1 MNLSWIGNLH
11 YLGNDKK
18 NITMEYANT
27 ATSEPFFSYK
37 NVGINSLRV
46 RQMLSMLVLV
56 ALGVSLLGGGYLS
69 IHSSRLMSDMMLK
82 QQTVASELL
91 VNIPTF
97 NDEAIITEQDKSD
110 LLAILSKHSFSD
122 GFAHDGSKHEY
133 YAYLENPKS
142 GIVRWQSKFP
152 LEAKADGNNIE
163 SKYLIKPFDITDDN
177 PDRPVLKERS
187 LLSVSD
193 SGRQQRNFMVYS
205 QPIRVQGE
213 ETARLV
219 IAKSAIEFTNDWDHV
234 QKNII
239 ALFFSTLALVLISQ
253 LISNYFIITPIRDFE
268 AEVKKIEA
276 GAQKAIEK
284 AYPVEL
290 MEVKSAIN
298 TLINVEKG
306 QKKRY
311 RESLDNLAHSLKTPL
326 AGLLANAQTNY
337 EMKSDD
343 HNDLVNEINHMC
355 EIVAYQLKRAAVRAP
370 NAMVE
375 QQQLRPIL
383 YRLKGSLEKVYHQK
397 SFAININV
405 DELDKVRLE
414 SDDLIEL
421 FGNLMNNSC
430 RFCDQVVEVSA
441 TSETNFLV
449 VDIDDDGMGFGV
461 DSPSELLK
469 RGMRDDSKTEG
480 QGIGLAISNE
490 IVEAAGGRI
499 ELKVS
504 PQVGARVRLYL
515 PH

>member
-1 MNLSWIGNLH
+1 
-11 YLGNDKK
+11 
-18 NITMEYANT
+18 MEHVNT
-27 ATSEPFFSYK
+27 VASASFFSYR
-37 NVGINSLRV
+37 NLGINSLRV

-69 IHSSRLMSDMMLK
+69 MHSSRLMSDMMLK
-82 QQTVASELL
+82 QQGVASQLL
-91 VNIPTF
+91 VNIPAF
-97 NDEAIITEQDKSD
+97 SDEAIITDQDRSE
-110 LLAILSKHSFSD
+110 LLQILSQHKFSEGFTDD
-122 GFAHDGSKHEY
+122 GIKNEY
-133 YAYLENPKS
+133 YAYLENPET
-142 GIVRWQSKFP
+142 GVVRWQSKFP
-152 LEAKADGNNIE
+152 FEAKADSNNVA
-163 SKYLIKPFDITDDN
+163 SKQLIKPFHIADDLS
-177 PDRPVLKERS
+177 DRPVLKERT
-187 LLSVSD
+187 LTAYNDQTKPIL
-193 SGRQQRNFMVYS
+193 NFMVYS
-205 QPIRVQGE
+205 QHMRVQGQDPV
-213 ETARLV
+213 RLV
-219 IAKSAIEFTNDWDHV
+219 IAKSAIDFTNDWDHV

-268 AEVKKIEA
+268 AEVKKIES

-284 AYPVEL
+284 AYPIEL

-355 EIVAYQLKRAAVRAP
+355 DIVAYQLKRAAVRAP

-397 SFAININV
+397 TFDININV

-430 RFCDQVVEVSA
+430 RFCDRVVEVSA
-441 TSETNFLV
+441 KSETNFLV

-504 PQVGARVRLYL
+504 PQIGARVRLYL